1 MSRATTNT
9 VSNGTR
15 WQRVALTFVLGCLV
29 SYGGGQLFM
38 AAPVAAQT
46 VEQLRAQ
53 IAERESRLGEIEKEI
68 AEFEAALQ
76 EVGAERSTLEAAIRG
91 LELERQKISADI
103 SYTENQ
109 ISNTDLEINKL
120 TIEINQA
127 LRDIEQNRA
136 AIAEII
142 RAIDETDDET
152 LIEVLLTNAQLSDF
166 WTQLDD
172 LETIRNAVGEQVEE
186 LRELQAQLENNRE
199 DESEKRE
206 DLVDLKEQYDGQ
218 RQVLV
223 HNQAE
228 QNQLLTATRNEESEY
243 QRLLDQKKA
252 AREQLRQEVQNIEQE
267 LQFILDPN
275 TIPTPGTPVFRWPLD
290 NNIITQRFGYT
301 QFALSGA
308 YGGSRHNGMD
318 LGTPSGSKLY
328 ATLSGVVRDTG
339 NTDLVPGCFSWGKW
353 ILLDH
358 PNGLSSMYAHL
369 SHISVTPGQ
378 TVRTGDIVGYTGNTG
393 YSTGPHLHWTL
404 YVSDAVQVRQFNE
417 FKSVTSCGSAKSP
430 FAAIE
435 GYLDPLDYLPP
446 L

>member
-1 MSRATTNT
+1 VSGGELFTHAT
-9 VSNGTR
+9 
-15 WQRVALTFVLGCLV
+15 
-29 SYGGGQLFM
+29 
-38 AAPVAAQT
+38 PVAAQT
-46 VEQLRAQ
+46 IEQLQAQ
-53 IAERESRLGEIEKEI
+53 IADRQDRLTEIEKEI

-91 LELERQKISADI
+91 LELERRKINADI
-103 SYTENQ
+103 TYTEGLIN
-109 ISNTDLEINKL
+109 NTDLEINKL
-120 TIEINQA
+120 TIEINQTE
-127 LRDIEQNRA
+127 RDIEQNRR

-152 LIEVLLTNAQLSDF
+152 MVEVLLTNQHLSDF
-166 WTQLDD
+166 WQQLDD
-172 LETIRNAVGEQVEE
+172 LETIRNAVGKQVEE
-186 LRELQAQLENNRE
+186 LRALQSELQ
-199 DESEKRE
+199 DTKESESVKRE
-206 DLVDLKEQYDGQ
+206 SLVDLKEQYDGQ

-223 HNQAE
+223 NNQAE
-228 QNQLLTATRNEESEY
+228 REELLTATRSEENEY
-243 QRLLDQKKA
+243 QRLLEQKRA

-275 TIPTPGTPVFRWPLD
+275 KIPTPGTPVFRWPLD

-318 LGTPSGSKLY
+318 LGTPTGSKLY
-328 ATLSGVVRDTG
+328 ATLTGTVRDTG
-339 NTDLVPGCFSWGKW
+339 NTDIVPGCFSWGKW

-378 TVRTGDIVGYTGNTG
+378 TVRTGDVIGFTGNTG

-417 FKSVTSCGSAKSP
+417 FKSVTSCGAAKSP